1 MLNWLRTWAQ
11 DAFLAAYKDLGRL
24 QAPHA
29 FPGWFK
35 LIVLRKA
42 YRLQRQRVVAPNLPV
57 DDLHLATASPAQDDQ
72 LEQLESRRLVYR
84 AIADLPEHGRLST
97 TLFYLTGYP
106 QNQIAEMLDVPAAT
120 IRKRRQRARDRF
132 KERMLGMVEETFA
145 PLADDDSFATQTRGA
160 TADSPSILMRSP
172 TTNGSMIALR
182 RS

>member
-1 MLNWLRTWAQ
+1 MRIATADEIGKWVVVAQAAPGQPAGYRAFGKIVQRFQGMAIGCSLGVLGDMLNWLRTWAQ

-42 YRLQRQRVVAPNLPV
+42 YRLQRQRAVAPHLPV

-97 TLFYLTGYP
+97 TLFYLTVYP

-120 IRKRRQRARDRF
+120 IRKRLQRAR
-132 KERMLGMVEETFA
+132 G
-145 PLADDDSFATQTRGA
+145 
-160 TADSPSILMRSP
+160 
-172 TTNGSMIALR
+172 
-182 RS
+182 